1 MDKINVTFCGQK
13 QLCLSKADHK
23 TLMNNLKTEFLK
35 LFETYKEE
43 NIVFYFG
50 GNDGLSAKAFAAL
63 SEMKHEFKY
72 ERIYV
77 STSPVEGYTEFYG
90 YDRAVFPFDANKTG
104 WSHKRRRNE
113 WLVSIADILFAY
125 KPVNSVTDA
134 YMLECAEARKQIMDK
149 PEIFFVTSR

>member
-1 MDKINVTFCGQK
+1 MEKINITFCGQK

-63 SEMKHEFKY
+63 SEMKHEFKF

-77 STSPVEGYTEFYG
+77 NFLPRSYKKNFGLVHNLLARLGTFQHISVRNGIYRLVRKKNIRNIYK
-90 YDRAVFPFDANKTG
+90 PFVAAG
-104 WSHKRRRNE
+104 LFRRQRRIICKSVCGFKRNE
-113 WLVSIADILFAY
+113 A
-125 KPVNSVTDA
+125 
-134 YMLECAEARKQIMDK
+134 
-149 PEIFFVTSR
+149 